1 MQERRSFV
9 TKNNLLERVKAESMD
24 LQVVKAYET
33 YVMAQVWFADQGTD
47 AIRSEQKKAIDS
59 LIPGSLYFFH
69 LLFTDLSKQKDF
81 DELTGQEKD
90 LYSKF
95 KEKYSET
102 AEFLEVETAFHI
114 VRKLDKLPKQ
124 VDESTKDEDI

>member
-9 TKNNLLERVKAESMD
+9 TKNNLLERVKAEGMD

-33 YVMAQVWFADQGTD
+33 YVMAQVWFADQGVD
-47 AIRSEQKKAIDS
+47 AVRSEQKKAIDS

-69 LLFTDLSKQKDF
+69 LYFTDLSKQKDF
-81 DELTGQEKD
+81 DEMNGQEKD

-95 KEKYSET
+95 KEKFKET